1 MYIGVVFWT
10 NDEFALGAVGASGRL
25 WLAAPLV
32 LTLKDMN
39 HLIEKV
45 REFQEAFGAP
55 VKDAPTTLRYSRAVL
70 RCKLLMEE
78 VLELEEA
85 INFDDVVGA
94 ADGMADVLY
103 IVFGTALEMGLAGV
117 LEECFLEVHRSNM
130 SKLGTDGKPVFRADG
145 KVLKPETYSP
155 PELGKIIFPNE

>member
-1 MYIGVVFWT
+1 M
-10 NDEFALGAVGASGRL
+10 
-25 WLAAPLV
+25 
-32 LTLKDMN
+32 KK
-39 HLIEKV
+39 HIELV

-55 VKDAPTTLRYSRAVL
+55 VKDAPGSLDSSRAEL

-85 INFDDVVGA
+85 VKTGYIVDA

-130 SKLGTDGKPVFRADG
+130 SKLGPDGKPIFRADG

-155 PELGKIIFPNE
+155 PELGKIIFPHE

>member
-1 MYIGVVFWT
+1 M
-10 NDEFALGAVGASGRL
+10 
-25 WLAAPLV
+25 
-32 LTLKDMN
+32 KK
-39 HLIEKV
+39 HIELV

-55 VKDAPTTLRYSRAVL
+55 VKDAPGLLDRRREEL

-85 INFDDVVGA
+85 IKLGAIVGA
-94 ADGMADVLY
+94 ADAIVDVLY

-130 SKLGTDGKPVFRADG
+130 SKLGPDGKPIFRADG

-155 PELGKIIFPNE
+155 PELGKIIFPHE